1 MAIGMINKK
10 TTAVR
15 VIPAVGKDIGDSVV
29 YGGLLGEAPIVKV
42 NSLSSANFVNRAG
55 RIPAPI
61 HSLNN

>member
-1 MAIGMINKK
+1 MINKK

-15 VIPAVGKDIGDSVV
+15 VIPVAGKKVGETVV
-29 YGGLLGEAPIVKV
+29 FGGLLGHAPIMEVSKF
-42 NSLSSANFVNRAG
+42 SSDAFIHRGG

>member
-1 MAIGMINKK
+1 MINKK

-15 VIPAVGKDIGDSVV
+15 IIPAIGKSVGDKVV
-29 YGGLLGEAPIVKV
+29 FGGLLGEAPIVPV
-42 NSLSSANFVNRAG
+42 STLSSANFVNRAG